1 MTDSG
6 LTTDVRR
13 RCSTAP
19 AGASRSPRASYS
31 PGMRAAVLYE
41 TGQPLRVEEVEL
53 GAPRAGEVRVRVA
66 AAGICHSDY
75 HFMRGDLVGNLPA
88 VLGHEGAGIV
98 EEVGPGVTSVSQGDH
113 VVLLWRTSCGR
124 CEYCSRGRPALCPE
138 TSAVRNSGRMP
149 DGTSRLSRGGQE
161 IRHFLGVSCFAEQT
175 VCEERALL
183 RVPED
188 VPLPV
193 AAVAGCAV
201 MTGVGA
207 VVNTARVEPGSTV
220 LVVGAGG
227 VGLCAVM
234 GAVLAG
240 AARIVAAD
248 MNPAKLELATAF
260 GATDVV
266 DASRDDVVAAVREL
280 TGGGVDYAFEVIGL
294 PATVG
299 QAVQALRI
307 GGTAVAIGMAPAG
320 AAVQVD
326 LLDLV
331 RQEKTL
337 KGSVYGS
344 TRPHLDFPRLFD
356 LHRRGRLPLDRLLTR
371 EWPLHQINE
380 AYDALIAGT
389 VARSVVVP

>member
-1 MTDSG
+1 MK
-6 LTTDVRR
+6 
-13 RCSTAP
+13 
-19 AGASRSPRASYS
+19 
-31 PGMRAAVLYE
+31 AAVLYQPGE
-41 TGQPLRVEEVEL
+41 PLRVEEVDL
-53 GAPRAGEVRVRVA
+53 APPRAGEVRVRVA
-66 AAGICHSDY
+66 AAGVCHSDY
-75 HFMRGDLVGNLPA
+75 HYMRGDLVGHLPI
-88 VLGHEGAGIV
+88 VLGHEGAGVV
-98 EEVGPGVTSVSQGDH
+98 EEVGPGVSRVRPGDH

-124 CEYCSRGRPALCPE
+124 CEFCSRGRPALCPE
-138 TSAVRNSGRMP
+138 GAAVRASGRMP
-149 DGTSRLSRGGQE
+149 DGTSRLSRDGQE

-175 VCEERALL
+175 VCQERSLL
-183 RVPED
+183 EVPED

-207 VVNTARVEPGSTV
+207 VVNTARVEPGSSV

-227 VGLCAVM
+227 VGLCAIM

-248 MNPAKLELATAF
+248 VNPTRLEMATSF

-266 DASRDDVVAAVREL
+266 DGSHEDVVQAVQEL

-294 PATVG
+294 PQTVD
-299 QAVQALRI
+299 QAVRSLRT
-307 GGTAVAIGMAPAG
+307 GGTAVAIGMAPVG
-320 AAVQVD
+320 AATQVN

-331 RQEKTL
+331 RMEKTL

-344 TRPHLDFPRLFD
+344 TRPQADFPRLFE
-356 LHRRGRLPLDRLLTR
+356 LYRRGRLPLDRLLTR
-371 EWPLHQINE
+371 EWPLDQINE
-380 AYDALIAGT
+380 AYEAMIAGT